1 MSTKKGKA
9 KVSQADLRKMM
20 QQMKAKKGGPTD
32 QSNQS
37 ALKLKQNNG
46 SAIKRTFETGNVK
59 LGSANKRAK
68 ASSNL
73 NKCSK
78 TISNNNNGNLKQS
91 TTIKRSHTDSSS
103 SLPSTSNRVTTL
115 EQSSAKIQKLTEVNN
130 KPPTSLVTGFYSDS
144 GSSDEEMVVSS
155 TITNIQSSN
164 NHEATASVSGS
175 KENIVNDKTSSQSST
190 SALPEGFFD
199 NLEVDAKMRGV
210 ETPAD
215 KMDRE
220 WESFKKQL
228 HYAEDQSEQLIDEEQ
243 ETGHLDREIEQIDQQ
258 IQLYNLVD
266 KLNDQRDTK
275 VKTVN
280 KIKSEIKEES
290 MSSDDE
296 DDVLLNWREKDA
308 FL

>member
-20 QQMKAKKGGPTD
+20 QQMKAKKGGPTE
-32 QSNQS
+32 QSNQN

-46 SAIKRTFETGNVK
+46 SAMKRTFEMGNVK

-73 NKCSK
+73 NKSSK
-78 TISNNNNGNLKQS
+78 TISNNNNGNLKQFI
-91 TTIKRSHTDSSS
+91 TMKRSHRDSSS
-103 SLPSTSNRVTTL
+103 PLPSTSDRITTIQ
-115 EQSSAKIQKLTEVNN
+115 QSSAKMQKLTEVNHQ
-130 KPPTSLVTGFYSDS
+130 PPTSLVTGFYSDS
-144 GSSDEEMVVSS
+144 DSSDEEMVVSS
-155 TITNIQSSN
+155 TNTQSPN
-164 NHEATASVSGS
+164 NNEATASISGS
-175 KENIVNDKTSSQSST
+175 KENTVNNKTSSQSST

-266 KLNDQRDTK
+266 RLNDQRDTK

-280 KIKSEIKEES
+280 KIKSEMKEES
-290 MSSDDE
+290 LSSDDE
-296 DDVLLNWREKDA
+296 DNVLLNWREKDA